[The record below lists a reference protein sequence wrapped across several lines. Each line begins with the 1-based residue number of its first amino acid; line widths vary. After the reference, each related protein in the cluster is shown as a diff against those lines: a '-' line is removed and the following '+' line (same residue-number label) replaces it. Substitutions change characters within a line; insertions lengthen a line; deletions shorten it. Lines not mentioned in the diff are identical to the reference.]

1 LSHASATPARSPVAS
16 DIAMCSACSASAR
29 VYCPTSINSRP
40 GVPWIAPSTPGCL
53 PHSSRASA
61 YASRSSATMPRQSA
75 AACSS
80 IQPLFRLPWTFFS
93 FPFAFAGPS
102 PFGGNSLLAGVVK
115 KLGGPAQTRRG
126 GHCSISRHLRR
137 RQTMTSSNK
146 RPETALTAF
155 LLKAPEQSLYALL
168 GLEERDKNRSRAL
181 LGEALRRRAHRC
193 RLIRRLENA
202 CLLLAVCRRTCVLER
217 KRVLLERIQSASYL
231 GNCLMRFGP
240 RGAFIRRVASIRSLA
255 VVSKRALSHRA
266 FHARVEAA
274 RRVESAVDDLQAV
287 TSKTA
292 DVSHSRSLTINPFQY
307 ALKCLP
313 QAKTP
318 QAPAAPA
325 PDSDDDS

>member
-1 LSHASATPARSPVAS
+1 MQRE
-16 DIAMCSACSASAR
+16 
-29 VYCPTSINSRP
+29 RP
-40 GVPWIAPSTPGCL
+40 RILPHLHKLTPGRAVDRTL
-53 PHSSRASA
+53 HSG
-61 YASRSSATMPRQSA
+61 MPPPQLPRQRLRLALQRHDAPPVGRRLQLHPTALSLA
-75 AACSS
+75 LD
-80 IQPLFRLPWTFFS
+80 ILFLPLRLRWP
-93 FPFAFAGPS
+93 PS